1 MPFSTRTRSPLRKEG
16 AHSWVTTRVLPSSM
30 RKVTRYRLLEPAA
43 VLPLVPELPTEP
55 LLPVPLLPVVLLRG
69 TTSIRVTTLLGVL
82 PVEAVEL
89 LELGSWPLLA
99 MALVLPVM
107 PLLLALVLSML
118 PALVLSMLPAVV
130 LPLVPLVPVL
140 LVLLVS
146 EAMLLALA
154 GVLCAAS
161 PLVEALGVVLA
172 VSLLPLFMPVELHA
186 ASPSASTP
194 ANSTLC
200 SLRFMINSFYWGFFQ
215 CVRDDAACHRGMT
228 CTRVGEFGR
237 IHFLTGSGAGR
248 KAQSRA
254 AVISAALQST
264 SQSDTAALR

>member
-1 MPFSTRTRSPLRKEG
+1 
-16 AHSWVTTRVLPSSM
+16 M
-30 RKVTRYRLLEPAA
+30 RKVTRYTLLEPAA

-55 LLPVPLLPVVLLRG
+55 LLLVVPLPVVLLRG
-69 TTSIRVTTLLGVL
+69 TTSIRVTTLLGGL

-89 LELGSWPLLA
+89 LELVSWLA
-99 MALVLPVM
+99 M
-107 PLLLALVLSML
+107 PLLLAIPLLLMPLLLEPVLSIL
-118 PALVLSMLPAVV
+118 LALV

-140 LVLLVS
+140 LLPVS
-146 EAMLLALA
+146 GAMLLVLA

-161 PLVEALGVVLA
+161 PLVEAFGVVLA
-172 VSLLPLFMPVELHA
+172 VSLLVLPLFMPVELHA

-215 CVRDDAACHRGMT
+215 CVRDDAACHLGMT
-228 CTRVGEFGR
+228 CTRLGEFGR
-237 IHFLTGSGAGR
+237 IYFLTGSGGGR